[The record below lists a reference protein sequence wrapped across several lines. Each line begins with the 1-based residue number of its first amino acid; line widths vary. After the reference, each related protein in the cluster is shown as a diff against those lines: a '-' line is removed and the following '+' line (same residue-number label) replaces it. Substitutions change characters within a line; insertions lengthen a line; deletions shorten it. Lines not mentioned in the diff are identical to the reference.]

1 MMSAIARYRA
11 TLAFIALFALAA
23 FTTSGAWAQDPRNSE
38 VQKIARDWL
47 ALADK
52 DDGAASWK
60 AAGKK
65 FQDAMTMEQWTGA
78 LIEVHRPIGKTM
90 QRAVTGT
97 SYDKS
102 FPGAPEG
109 EYATIEFR
117 TSFANRV
124 DGRETVTL
132 ERENVGGSWRVIGY
146 SIH

>member
-11 TLAFIALFALAA
+11 TLAFTALLALAS
-23 FTTSGAWAQDPRNSE
+23 FTASGAWAQDPRNSE

-52 DDGAASWK
+52 DDGGATWK

-65 FQDAMTMEQWTGA
+65 FQAAMSMEQWTGA
-78 LIEVHRPIGKTM
+78 LIEVHRPLGKVV

-109 EYATIEFR
+109 DYATIEFR

-132 ERENVGGSWRVIGY
+132 EREAEGGGWRVIGY